1 MLDFTNQ
8 VVLVTGAG
16 SAKGM
21 GRVIAQTF
29 GKQGAKVV
37 ICDINQAGCDA
48 NVEEMKKMGIDA
60 TGYAANLTDPE
71 AVKELV
77 NTIVDKY
84 GRIDVLVNNAGIS
97 QKVTV
102 ADMTL
107 DDIKRIFNVN
117 MFGLFLITQAVCE
130 VMKKQNYGRIV
141 HLSSVSGKRGGGIFG
156 GAHYSAS
163 KAAVLGFSKNLA
175 REVSS
180 YGITTNCVCP
190 GLINTEIWK
199 SLPKEQMLLSMES
212 QWDVL
217 ESHRKLLTQ
226 SYFSLLRKLPIL
238 LVKRSTLT
246 VDLTW
251 IKSDTESST
260 QVYYVQNNPPN
271 ASSQCIEEPAI

>member
-16 SAKGM
+16 SPKGI
-21 GRVIAQTF
+21 GRTIAQTF

-48 NVEEMKKMGIDA
+48 NVEEMKKMGIEA
-60 TGYAANLTDPE
+60 AGYAANLTDTD

-77 NTIVDKY
+77 NKIVEKY

-107 DDIKRIFNVN
+107 DDIKRIFSVN

-130 VMKKQNYGRIV
+130 VMKKQKYGRIV
-141 HLSSVSGKRGGGIFG
+141 HLSSVSGKRGGGVFG

-175 REVSS
+175 REVSQ

-199 SLPKEQMLLSMES
+199 SMPKEQADAVIAGIPMGRPGETQEVANAIVFLASKEAS
-212 QWDVL
+212 YITGEEIDINGG
-217 ESHRKLLTQ
+217 SHM
-226 SYFSLLRKLPIL
+226 
-238 LVKRSTLT
+238 
-246 VDLTW
+246 D
-251 IKSDTESST
+251 
-260 QVYYVQNNPPN
+260 
-271 ASSQCIEEPAI
+271 

>member
-16 SAKGM
+16 SPKGI
-21 GRVIAQTF
+21 GRTIAQTF

-48 NVEEMKKMGIDA
+48 NVEEMKKMGIEA
-60 TGYAANLTDPE
+60 AGYAANLTDPDV
-71 AVKELV
+71 VKELV
-77 NTIVDKY
+77 NKIVEKY

-107 DDIKRIFNVN
+107 DDIKRIFSVN

-130 VMKKQNYGRIV
+130 VMKKQKYGRIV
-141 HLSSVSGKRGGGIFG
+141 HLSSVSGKRGGGVFG

-175 REVSS
+175 REVSQ

-199 SLPKEQMLLSMES
+199 SMPKEQADAVIAGIPMGRPGETQEVANAIVFLASKEAS
-212 QWDVL
+212 YITGEEIDINGG
-217 ESHRKLLTQ
+217 SHM
-226 SYFSLLRKLPIL
+226 
-238 LVKRSTLT
+238 
-246 VDLTW
+246 D
-251 IKSDTESST
+251 
-260 QVYYVQNNPPN
+260 
-271 ASSQCIEEPAI
+271 

>member
-1 MLDFTNQ
+1 MQ
-8 VVLVTGAG
+8 
-16 SAKGM
+16 
-21 GRVIAQTF
+21 
-29 GKQGAKVV
+29 
-37 ICDINQAGCDA
+37 
-48 NVEEMKKMGIDA
+48 EMGIEA
-60 TGYAANLTDPE
+60 AGFAANLTDPE

-77 NTIVDKY
+77 NKIVDKY

-107 DDIKRIFNVN
+107 EDIKRIFNVN

-130 VMKKQNYGRIV
+130 VMKKQKYGRIV

-175 REVSS
+175 REVSE

-199 SLPKEQMLLSMES
+199 SLPKEQADAVIAGIPMGRPGETQEVANAIVFLASKEAS
-212 QWDVL
+212 YITGEEIDINGG
-217 ESHRKLLTQ
+217 SHM
-226 SYFSLLRKLPIL
+226 
-238 LVKRSTLT
+238 
-246 VDLTW
+246 D
-251 IKSDTESST
+251 
-260 QVYYVQNNPPN
+260 
-271 ASSQCIEEPAI
+271 

>member
-16 SAKGM
+16 SPKGI
-21 GRVIAQTF
+21 GRTIAQTF
-29 GKQGAKVV
+29 VKQGAKVV

-48 NVEEMKKMGIDA
+48 NVEEMKKMGIEA
-60 TGYAANLTDPE
+60 AGYAANLTDPD

-77 NTIVDKY
+77 NKIVEKY

-107 DDIKRIFNVN
+107 DDIKRIFSVN

-130 VMKKQNYGRIV
+130 VMKKQKYGRIV
-141 HLSSVSGKRGGGIFG
+141 HLSSVSGKRGGGVFG

-175 REVSS
+175 REVSQ

-199 SLPKEQMLLSMES
+199 SMPKEQADAVIAGIPMGRPGETQEVANAIVFLASKEAS
-212 QWDVL
+212 YITGEEIDINGG
-217 ESHRKLLTQ
+217 SHM
-226 SYFSLLRKLPIL
+226 
-238 LVKRSTLT
+238 
-246 VDLTW
+246 D
-251 IKSDTESST
+251 
-260 QVYYVQNNPPN
+260 
-271 ASSQCIEEPAI
+271 

>member
-16 SAKGM
+16 SPKGI
-21 GRVIAQTF
+21 GRTIAQTF

-48 NVEEMKKMGIDA
+48 NVEEMKKMGIEA
-60 TGYAANLTDPE
+60 AGYAANLTDPD
-71 AVKELV
+71 AVKELI
-77 NTIVDKY
+77 NKIVEKY

-107 DDIKRIFNVN
+107 DDIKRIFSVN

-130 VMKKQNYGRIV
+130 VMKKQKYGRIV
-141 HLSSVSGKRGGGIFG
+141 HLSSVSGKRGGGVFG

-175 REVSS
+175 REVSQ

-199 SLPKEQMLLSMES
+199 SMPKEQADAVIAGIPMGRPGETQEVANAIVFLASKEAS
-212 QWDVL
+212 YITGEEIDINGG
-217 ESHRKLLTQ
+217 SHM
-226 SYFSLLRKLPIL
+226 
-238 LVKRSTLT
+238 
-246 VDLTW
+246 D
-251 IKSDTESST
+251 
-260 QVYYVQNNPPN
+260 
-271 ASSQCIEEPAI
+271 

>member
-71 AVKELV
+71 AVNELV

-130 VMKKQNYGRIV
+130 VMKKQHYGRIV

-199 SLPKEQMLLSMES
+199 SLPKEQADAVIDGIPMGRPGEPQEVADAIVFLASKEAS
-212 QWDVL
+212 YITGEEIDINGG
-217 ESHRKLLTQ
+217 SHM
-226 SYFSLLRKLPIL
+226 
-238 LVKRSTLT
+238 
-246 VDLTW
+246 D
-251 IKSDTESST
+251 
-260 QVYYVQNNPPN
+260 
-271 ASSQCIEEPAI
+271 

>member
-1 MLDFTNQ
+1 
-8 VVLVTGAG
+8 
-16 SAKGM
+16 M

-175 REVSS
+175 REVSA

-199 SLPKEQMLLSMES
+199 SLPKEQADAVIDGIPMGRPGEPQEVADAIVFLASKEAS
-212 QWDVL
+212 YITGEEIDINGG
-217 ESHRKLLTQ
+217 SHM
-226 SYFSLLRKLPIL
+226 
-238 LVKRSTLT
+238 
-246 VDLTW
+246 D
-251 IKSDTESST
+251 
-260 QVYYVQNNPPN
+260 
-271 ASSQCIEEPAI
+271 